1 MCAYVIALTLVNFT
15 VCLWAFRNSERI
27 WTDLESRILG
37 LTQFWCDTENTHA
50 NTVLFFCEDQ
60 SLKNTFLWPYHPF
73 FHPSWKNGFLDQ
85 TSTVKSWGRNT
96 YSAPV
101 SLSLNYSLF
110 FHIQWRFVKLLHC
123 DWIWQQYQRELKKK
137 NPNKQGDTKKRTT
150 SAVTK
155 FEFLLFKVMS
165 FVTKWHKG

>member
-1 MCAYVIALTLVNFT
+1 MWLALFSFHNSSHSLWRMWGCVCIRDCAHTCEFHCVFVSFQKLRKNLNRSWISSLRTYT
-15 VCLWAFRNSERI
+15 VLKWHRKHTRKHS
-27 WTDLESRILG
+27 S
-37 LTQFWCDTENTHA
+37 
-50 NTVLFFCEDQ
+50 LFFCEDQ

-137 NPNKQGDTKKRTT
+137 NQINKGTQKN
-150 SAVTK
+150 A
-155 FEFLLFKVMS
+155 
-165 FVTKWHKG
+165 